1 MPIVTFKILGIVPL
15 QHRVC
20 TGYDGQQSSLLQHF
34 LHVNLLHAGVAY
46 SPSVVPLLAG
56 YEHEH
61 PVEHVPLPPETL
73 IHFCNSARHCH
84 VHEPV
89 QGCSVVVVVVV
100 DDVLLVVVDDVV
112 VPVLLV
118 VVVVG
123 GAVLVVLVV
132 VLEVVDVVVELVE
145 LLVLEVVDDELLDEL
160 LLDVLDVLEVVGG
173 IVLIIHHP
181 SKLPTRLCN

>member
-1 MPIVTFKILGIVPL
+1 MHGQTLFGSLNVKYKTLATRLGPDK
-15 QHRVC
+15 QHLKFI
-20 TGYDGQQSSLLQHF
+20 GQQSVTPQHF
-34 LHVNLLHAGVAY
+34 MQVNRLHAGVAV

-56 YEHEH
+56 YEHEQ
-61 PVEHVPLPPETL
+61 PVEQVPLPPEIL

-112 VPVLLV
+112 VPVLVV

-123 GAVLVVLVV
+123 GAVLVVLVDVDV
-132 VLEVVDVVVELVE
+132 VLVDVVVGEDWHATNTCSLKYAPG
-145 LLVLEVVDDELLDEL
+145 LD
-160 LLDVLDVLEVVGG
+160 G
-173 IVLIIHHP
+173 
-181 SKLPTRLCN
+181 

>member
-1 MPIVTFKILGIVPL
+1 MPL
-15 QHRVC
+15 QHISA
-20 TGYDGQQSSLLQHF
+20 GQQSAFPQHFIHVSLLQ
-34 LHVNLLHAGVAY
+34 AGVAI

-61 PVEHVPLPPETL
+61 PVEHVPLPPESL
-73 IHFCNSARHCH
+73 IHFDRSARHCH

-89 QGCSVVVVVVV
+89 HGCSVVVVVVV

-112 VPVLLV
+112 V

-132 VLEVVDVVVELVE
+132 VLVVV
-145 LLVLEVVDDELLDEL
+145 
-160 LLDVLDVLEVVGG
+160 VVGG
-173 IVLIIHHP
+173 GSVLQDTTYTSP
-181 SKLPTRLCN
+181 

>member
-1 MPIVTFKILGIVPL
+1 M
-15 QHRVC
+15 
-20 TGYDGQQSSLLQHF
+20 
-34 LHVNLLHAGVAY
+34 HVSRWHAGVAI

-61 PVEHVPLPPETL
+61 PVEQVPLPPEIL
-73 IHFCNSARHCH
+73 IHFDRSAYQRH

-100 DDVLLVVVDDVV
+100 DDVLVEV
-112 VPVLLV
+112 V

-132 VLEVVDVVVELVE
+132 ELVVVVVVEVVLV
-145 LLVLEVVDDELLDEL
+145 VV
-160 LLDVLDVLEVVGG
+160 VVGEF
-173 IVLIIHHP
+173 
-181 SKLPTRLCN
+181 

>member
-1 MPIVTFKILGIVPL
+1 MLGIVPL

-20 TGYDGQQSSLLQHF
+20 TGNDGQQSSLLQHF
-34 LHVNLLHAGVAY
+34 LQVNRLHAGVAY

-61 PVEHVPLPPETL
+61 PVEQVPLPPEIL

-112 VPVLLV
+112 VPVLVV

-132 VLEVVDVVVELVE
+132 VLVDVLEVVDVVVELV
-145 LLVLEVVDDELLDEL
+145 VVDDELD
-160 LLDVLDVLEVVGG
+160 DVVVVTG
-173 IVLIIHHP
+173 VP
-181 SKLPTRLCN
+181 MQVNVAT